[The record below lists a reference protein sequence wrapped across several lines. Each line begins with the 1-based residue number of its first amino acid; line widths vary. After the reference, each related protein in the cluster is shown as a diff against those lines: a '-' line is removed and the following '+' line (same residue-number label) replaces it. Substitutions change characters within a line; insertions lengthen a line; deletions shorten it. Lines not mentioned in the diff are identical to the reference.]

1 MPNSL
6 TSPPVRPLLDRLF
19 QSADSDDAR
28 RATMRERHPQGLAGL
43 SPREQ
48 ADAFAELYIPVSP
61 EGGRLLY
68 TLVRASRPATVVEFG
83 TSFGISTIHLA
94 AAARDN
100 ATAGDNPAGH
110 VISTELNAAKIAQ
123 ARANLAEA
131 GLADLVTILEG
142 DARETLAG
150 LPGPVGFVLLDG
162 WKGLYLPV
170 LRLLEPRLAP
180 GALVVADDTIS
191 MAAEMTD
198 YLSYVR
204 DPAHGYLSVSFPE
217 SDGLE
222 ITCRL

>member
-1 MPNSL
+1 VPNSL
-6 TSPPVRPLLDRLF
+6 TVPPVRPVLDRLF
-19 QSADSDDAR
+19 QAADEDNSR
-28 RATMRERHPQGLAGL
+28 RVTMRERHPDGLAGL
-43 SPREQ
+43 SAREQ

-68 TLVRASRPATVVEFG
+68 TLIRASRPSTVVEFG

-94 AAARDN
+94 AAVRDN
-100 ATAGDNPAGH
+100 GTGR
-110 VISTELNAAKIAQ
+110 VVSTELNEAKVAA

-131 GLADLVTILEG
+131 GLAGVATILPG

-150 LPGPVGFVLLDG
+150 VPGPVGFVLLDG
-162 WKGLYLPV
+162 WKDLYLPV

-180 GALVVADDTIS
+180 GALIVADDTVS
-191 MAAEMTD
+191 MAAQMSD

-204 DPAHGYLSVSFPE
+204 DPARGYLSVAFPE

-222 ITCRL
+222 ITCRV

>member
-1 MPNSL
+1 VPDSL
-6 TSPPVRPLLDRLF
+6 TSSPVRPLLDRLF
-19 QSADSDDAR
+19 QAAHADDTHWA
-28 RATMRERHPQGLAGL
+28 AIRERHPDGFAGL
-43 SPREQ
+43 SAREQ
-48 ADAFAELYIPVSP
+48 ADAYAELYIPVSP

-83 TSFGISTIHLA
+83 TSYGISTIHLA
-94 AAARDN
+94 AAVRDN
-100 ATAGDNPAGH
+100 AAAGGNPAGR
-110 VISTELNAAKIAQ
+110 VVSTELNAAKV
-123 ARANLAEA
+123 ARARSNLAEA

-142 DARETLAG
+142 DALETLAG

-162 WKGLYLPV
+162 WKRLYLPV
-170 LRLLEPRLAP
+170 LRLLEPRLTP
-180 GALVVADDTIS
+180 GALVVADDTVS
-191 MAAEMTD
+191 MAAQMTD

>member
-19 QSADSDDAR
+19 QAADADD
-28 RATMRERHPQGLAGL
+28 TQWVTVRERHPDGFSGL
-43 SPREQ
+43 SAREQ
-48 ADAFAELYIPVSP
+48 ADAYAELYIPVSP

-68 TLVRASRPATVVEFG
+68 TLIRASRPSTVVEFG

-94 AAARDN
+94 AAVRDN
-100 ATAGDNPAGH
+100 GAGR
-110 VISTELNAAKIAQ
+110 VVSTELNAAKAAR

-131 GLADLVTILEG
+131 GLADLVTILVG
-142 DARETLAG
+142 DARETLAS
-150 LPGPVGFVLLDG
+150 LPGPVGFLLLDG
-162 WKGLYLPV
+162 WKDLYLPV

-180 GALVVADDTIS
+180 GALVVADDTVS
-191 MAAEMTD
+191 MAAQMTD

-204 DPAHGYLSVSFPE
+204 DPGHGYLSVSFPE